1 MPSWNPCMLK
11 LSKSQSRPQET
22 QRLLLRLRMPRPGV
36 AESQPPENQVLA
48 ANDVESAGSED
59 DFLPEHGADG
69 KESEPDEDS
78 EPEVAEVVAQRKP
91 RKRTVGRADLE
102 AKKTAAS
109 TNVHSF
115 SKAVGTGKLLIPGQ
129 HLYMRC
135 NESRLQR
142 NDSHRLIHLREGRR
156 LRLCGYCPGTPSSP
170 VKTWPS
176 EDDFVRFSEEE
187 GDRSSEL
194 AEIPDFETKVQVAG
208 LDVSSAVGFKSRR
221 SNPNRSGAELKMWW
235 LVLRLHDAHW
245 RPVKRWPILF
255 ESVRLKAPASRFRER
270 EGEHWASAYCTP
282 ALYTGR
288 RQAGLDVIKD
298 AVISLSL
305 ASEGSSSYIV
315 RSFQQSSVVSRFPA
329 LTIPPD
335 PNISKSATGCK
346 RGGSY
351 DQTAQPCPRSP
362 IEIPRQPSLVG
373 PLEEKNNTSVDVLSA
388 GSRPSCDAHVQRG
401 SDTSQKE
408 KLRRRM
414 GVFHHEILH
423 LQFLSAA
430 SDFLPG
436 PFHRPPRNPAEK
448 ISSGYKCWEFLNWF
462 YGLVSALLFNTLP
475 RPYWVHICQL
485 VAGVR
490 IVFQRRSTASQR
502 QRAHTLLSDLAYNYK
517 GNLRQPKSSLAIHLL
532 SSIPGNQ
539 ALVRSMTGDDIAI
552 LKYIEANVGTSQARE
567 DWLPNGQICRSAWKE
582 VPNQMTRISRN
593 VKYHADGEG
602 EVQYY
607 FRCPIG
613 DKTETLALVSRYSL
627 PNETLLNLSS
637 GVVWACRAPGDSH
650 RHLEQDACEL
660 PIGGAVAAAIPPG
673 LPGQLSEAEAIQT
686 ADLAEKALIPVKKPF
701 L

>member
-1 MPSWNPCMLK
+1 MHYASSTGPIARVHQRSIKGSEEQSDHRSQQQMKPSQK
-11 LSKSQSRPQET
+11 
-22 QRLLLRLRMPRPGV
+22 V
-36 AESQPPENQVLA
+36 ADSVRICA
-48 ANDVESAGSED
+48 IESAS
-59 DFLPEHGADG
+59 LTIQGA
-69 KESEPDEDS
+69 
-78 EPEVAEVVAQRKP
+78 R
-91 RKRTVGRADLE
+91 GRAL
-102 AKKTAAS
+102 
-109 TNVHSF
+109 
-115 SKAVGTGKLLIPGQ
+115 GK
-129 HLYMRC
+129 R
-135 NESRLQR
+135 
-142 NDSHRLIHLREGRR
+142 
-156 LRLCGYCPGTPSSP
+156 
-170 VKTWPS
+170 
-176 EDDFVRFSEEE
+176 
-187 GDRSSEL
+187 
-194 AEIPDFETKVQVAG
+194 
-208 LDVSSAVGFKSRR
+208 
-221 SNPNRSGAELKMWW
+221 
-235 LVLRLHDAHW
+235 
-245 RPVKRWPILF
+245 
-255 ESVRLKAPASRFRER
+255 
-270 EGEHWASAYCTP
+270 
-282 ALYTGR
+282 YTGR

-701 L
+701 GPTARRYSKRLKATELGVPEVQEVPASRSDSLSANVPTGTVYMHVDDQAFTDGGGQGLTAAALSKSTTASGAGQGRLPQNRSQRSNATVLAKAEFKADMLSEQMIFMARMIIANPDVSHADYVQAFKDLSANEWEALKTQCARERKEVNLISSRHCMTAVTCMLWLGTG